1 MCELRNHYTIG
12 MQSKLF
18 PFELP
23 VFVEIGLRYVRAR
36 RKTVGA
42 KRDGFLSFI
51 STLSMVGIALGVASL
66 IIVLSVMNGFQ
77 KEVRDKMLSVLS
89 HVEIRSQDGISDWQ
103 DLSAKLL
110 KQPHVIGVAPLL
122 QTQGLIVR
130 SGMMRGVELRGIDPV
145 TEGTVSDIP
154 RQIKDGSLDGLVPG
168 GFNIALGIE
177 LANALGVQK
186 GDKISVMVPQGD
198 LTPAGVLPR
207 QKSFTVLGLI
217 DSGHYEFDSS
227 LAMIHWQDAAALT
240 QKQFPTGLR
249 VKLDNMYQAPQVALD
264 LNNVLPPRMIAVD
277 WSQQNRN
284 WFAAVQTEKRM
295 MFIILAMII
304 AVAAFNL
311 VSTLVMTVTD
321 KQADIAIL
329 RTMGASAGMVQKIF
343 FVQGLAIGV
352 LGSILGV
359 ILGVLVAANIDVIVP
374 TIEAIFGVH
383 FLPKDIYFISEL
395 PSDIHLDDVI
405 KVGGMAFILSLLA
418 TLYPS
423 WRAAKVKP
431 AEALRYE

>member
-1 MCELRNHYTIG
+1 
-12 MQSKLF
+12 MQNKLL
-18 PFELP
+18 PIELP
-23 VFVEIGLRYVRAR
+23 LFIEIGLRYVSAK
-36 RKTVGA
+36 RKSVGK

-89 HVEIRSQDGISDWQ
+89 HVEIRAQGGIENWQ
-103 DLSAKLL
+103 EMATFLS
-110 KQPHVIGVAPLL
+110 KQNHIIGVSPILYS
-122 QTQGLIVR
+122 QGLIIR
-130 SGMMRGVELRGIDPV
+130 SGMMRGMELRGIEPD
-145 TEGTVSDIP
+145 TEKLVSDIP
-154 RQIKDGSLDGLVPG
+154 AQISGGAIQLIQQGS
-168 GFNIALGIE
+168 FNIALGVE
-177 LANALGVQK
+177 LAQSLGVQK
-186 GDKISVMVPQGD
+186 GDRISVMVPQGD

-207 QKSFTVLGLI
+207 QKSFTVVGLI
-217 DSGHYEFDSS
+217 DSGHFEYDSS
-227 LAMIHWQDAAALT
+227 LAVIHWKDAGALT
-240 QKQFPTGLR
+240 QNLYPTGLR
-249 VKLDNMYQAPQVALD
+249 VKLDNMYLAPEVSSNLNGAL
-264 LNNVLPPRMIAVD
+264 PAGMIAMD
-277 WSQQNRN
+277 WSMQNRT
-284 WFAAVQTEKRM
+284 WFAAVKTEKRM

-329 RTMGASAGMVQKIF
+329 RTMGASARMIQKIF
-343 FVQGLAIGV
+343 FVQGMAIGI
-352 LGSILGV
+352 LGSIFGVLLGV
-359 ILGVLVAANIDVIVP
+359 MVSINIDVIVP
-374 TIEAIFGVH
+374 AIESLFGVH

-395 PSDIHLDDVI
+395 PSDVHLEDVL

-423 WRAAKVKP
+423 YRAAKVKP

>member
-1 MCELRNHYTIG
+1 
-12 MQSKLF
+12 MQSKII
-18 PFELP
+18 PMELP
-23 VFVEIGLRYVRAR
+23 LFMEIGLRYVRAR
-36 RKTVGA
+36 RKTIGK

-89 HVEIRSQDGISDWQ
+89 HVEIRSQGGVESWQ
-103 DLSAKLL
+103 EMATYLS
-110 KQPHVIGVAPLL
+110 KQPHIVGVSPILP
-122 QTQGLIVR
+122 TQGLIVR
-130 SGMMRGVELRGIDPV
+130 NGMMRGIELRGIQP
-145 TEGTVSDIP
+145 ESEKNVSDIP
-154 RQIKDGSLDGLVPG
+154 KQIANGAIELIQPGS
-168 GFNIALGIE
+168 FNIALGVE
-177 LANALGVQK
+177 LALNLGVQR

-207 QKSFTVLGLI
+207 QKSFTVIGLI
-217 DSGHYEFDSS
+217 DSGHFEYDSS
-227 LAMIHWQDAAALT
+227 LAVIHWQDAGALT
-240 QKQFPTGLR
+240 QNKFPTGLR
-249 VKLDNMYQAPQVALD
+249 IKLDNMYLAPQISSS
-264 LNNVLPPRMIAVD
+264 LNGSLPAGLVSVD
-277 WSQQNRN
+277 WSMQNRT
-284 WFAAVQTEKRM
+284 WFAAVKTEKRM

-329 RTMGASAGMVQKIF
+329 RTMGASARMIQKIF
-343 FVQGLAIGV
+343 FVQGLAIGI

-359 ILGVLVAANIDVIVP
+359 LLGVLVAANIDVIVP
-374 TIEAIFGVH
+374 TIEGIFGVH
-383 FLPKDIYFISEL
+383 FIPKDIYFISEL
-395 PSDIHLDDVI
+395 PSDIHLEDVI

-423 WRAAKVKP
+423 YRAAKVKP

>member
-1 MCELRNHYTIG
+1 
-12 MQSKLF
+12 MQNKIL

-23 VFVEIGLRYVRAR
+23 LFMEIGLRYVSAK
-36 RKTVGA
+36 RKSVG
-42 KRDGFLSFI
+42 KRRDGFLSFI

-89 HVEIRSQDGISDWQ
+89 HVEIRSQGGIENWQ
-103 DLSAKLL
+103 EMATFLS
-110 KQPHVIGVAPLL
+110 KQNHIIGVSPILY
-122 QTQGLIVR
+122 TQGLIIR
-130 SGMMRGVELRGIDPV
+130 NGMMRGMELRGIEPD
-145 TEGTVSDIP
+145 TEKLVSEIP
-154 RQIKDGSLDGLVPG
+154 AQISGGAIALIQPG
-168 GFNIALGIE
+168 AFNIALGVE
-177 LANALGVQK
+177 LAQSLGVQK
-186 GDKISVMVPQGD
+186 GDRISVMVPQGD

-207 QKSFTVLGLI
+207 QKSFTVVGLI
-217 DSGHYEFDSS
+217 DSGHFEYDSS
-227 LAMIHWQDAAALT
+227 LAVIHWKDAAALT
-240 QKQFPTGLR
+240 QNRFPTGLR
-249 VKLDNMYQAPQVALD
+249 VKLDNMYLAPEVSSN
-264 LNNVLPPRMIAVD
+264 LNGALPPGMVAMD
-277 WSQQNRN
+277 WSMQNRT
-284 WFAAVQTEKRM
+284 WFAAVKTEKRM

-329 RTMGASAGMVQKIF
+329 RTMGASARMIQKIF
-343 FVQGLAIGV
+343 FVQGMAIGI
-352 LGSILGV
+352 LGSIF
-359 ILGVLVAANIDVIVP
+359 GVLLGLLVATNIDVIVP
-374 TIEAIFGVH
+374 AIESLFGVH

-395 PSDIHLDDVI
+395 PSDVHLEDVV

-423 WRAAKVKP
+423 YRAAKVKP

>member
-1 MCELRNHYTIG
+1 
-12 MQSKLF
+12 MQKKIF
-18 PFELP
+18 PFDLP
-23 VFVEIGLRYVRAR
+23 IFMEIGLRYVRAR
-36 RKTVGA
+36 RKTVGQ

-89 HVEIRSQDGISDWQ
+89 HVEIRAPNGMENWQ
-103 DLSAKLL
+103 EMTTFLL
-110 KQPHVIGVAPLL
+110 KQKHVIGVAPIVHS
-122 QTQGLIVR
+122 QGLIVR
-130 SGMMRGVELRGIDPV
+130 NGTMRGIELRGIDPAQ
-145 TEGTVSDIP
+145 ENSVSDIP
-154 RQIKDGSLDGLVPG
+154 KQISDGAISQIQPG
-168 GFNIALGIE
+168 SFNIALGIE
-177 LANALGVQK
+177 LALNLGVQK

-207 QKSFTVLGLI
+207 QKSFNVVGLI
-217 DSGHYEFDSS
+217 DSGHFEYDSS
-227 LAMIHWQDAAALT
+227 LAVIHWQDAGALT
-240 QKQFPTGLR
+240 QNRNPTGLR
-249 VKLDNMYQAPQVALD
+249 IKLDNMYIAPMIASD
-264 LNNVLPPRMIAVD
+264 LNGALPPGMMAVD
-277 WSQQNRN
+277 WSMQNRT
-284 WFAAVQTEKRM
+284 WFAAVKTEKRM

-329 RTMGASAGMVQKIF
+329 RNMGASAKMIQKIF
-343 FVQGLAIGV
+343 FVQGLAIGILGSV
-352 LGSILGV
+352 LGVL
-359 ILGVLVAANIDVIVP
+359 LGVLVAANIDVIVP
-374 TIEAIFGVH
+374 TIEGIFGVH
-383 FLPKDIYFISEL
+383 FLPKDIYFINEL
-395 PSDIHLDDVI
+395 PSDVHLEDVV

-423 WRAAKVKP
+423 YRAAKVKP

>member
-1 MCELRNHYTIG
+1 MRMKN
-12 MQSKLF
+12 KLF
-18 PFELP
+18 PFDLP
-23 VFVEIGLRYVRAR
+23 IFMEIGLRYVRAR
-36 RKTVGA
+36 RKTVSQ

-89 HVEIRSQDGISDWQ
+89 HVEIRSSNGLENWQ
-103 DLSAKLL
+103 EMSAALL
-110 KQPHVIGVAPLL
+110 KQQHVIGVAPML
-122 QTQGLIVR
+122 QTQGLLVR
-130 SGMMRGVELRGIDPV
+130 SGLMRGVELRGVDPLQ
-145 TEGTVSDIP
+145 EQSVSDIP
-154 RQIKDGSLDGLVPG
+154 SQIRG
-168 GFNIALGIE
+168 GDFNELQAGAFNIALGVE
-177 LANALGVQK
+177 LANTLGVQK
-186 GDKISVMVPQGD
+186 GDKIAVMVPQGD

-207 QKSFTVLGLI
+207 QKSFNVIGVI

-227 LAMIHWQDAAALT
+227 LAMIHWRDAAALT
-240 QKQFPTGLR
+240 QNRYPTGLR
-249 VKLDNMYQAPQVALD
+249 IKLDDMYAAPLIASKLNGSLPPGIVALD
-264 LNNVLPPRMIAVD
+264 
-277 WSQQNRN
+277 WSMQNRN

-329 RTMGASAGMVQKIF
+329 RTMGASARMIQKIF
-343 FVQGLAIGV
+343 FVQGLAIGI
-352 LGSILGV
+352 LGSIFGVLLG
-359 ILGVLVAANIDVIVP
+359 LLVAANIDVIVP
-374 TIEAIFGVH
+374 AIEAIFQVQ

-395 PSDIHLDDVI
+395 PSDIHTDDVV
-405 KVGGMAFILSLLA
+405 KVGSMAFILSLIA

>member
-1 MCELRNHYTIG
+1 
-12 MQSKLF
+12 MQKKIF
-18 PFELP
+18 PFDLP
-23 VFVEIGLRYVRAR
+23 IFMEIGLRYVRAR
-36 RKTVGA
+36 RKTVGQ

-89 HVEIRSQDGISDWQ
+89 HVEIRAPNGMENWQ
-103 DLSAKLL
+103 EMTTFLL
-110 KQPHVIGVAPLL
+110 KQKHVIGVAPIVHS
-122 QTQGLIVR
+122 QGLIVR
-130 SGMMRGVELRGIDPV
+130 NGTMRGIELRGIDPAQ
-145 TEGTVSDIP
+145 ENSVSDIP
-154 RQIKDGSLDGLVPG
+154 KQISDGAISQIQPG
-168 GFNIALGIE
+168 SFNIALGIE
-177 LANALGVQK
+177 LALNLGVQK

-207 QKSFTVLGLI
+207 QKSFNVVGLI
-217 DSGHYEFDSS
+217 DSGHFEYDSS
-227 LAMIHWQDAAALT
+227 LAVIHWQDAGALT
-240 QKQFPTGLR
+240 QNRNPTGLR
-249 VKLDNMYQAPQVALD
+249 IKLDNMYIAPMIASD
-264 LNNVLPPRMIAVD
+264 LNGALPPGMMAVD
-277 WSQQNRN
+277 WSMQNRT
-284 WFAAVQTEKRM
+284 WFAAVKTEKRM

-329 RTMGASAGMVQKIF
+329 RTMGASAKMIQKIF
-343 FVQGLAIGV
+343 FVQGLAIGILGSV
-352 LGSILGV
+352 LGVL
-359 ILGVLVAANIDVIVP
+359 LGVLVAANIDVIVP
-374 TIEAIFGVH
+374 TIEGIFGVH
-383 FLPKDIYFISEL
+383 FLPKDIYFINEL
-395 PSDIHLDDVI
+395 PSDVHLEDVV

-423 WRAAKVKP
+423 YRAAKVKP

>member
-1 MCELRNHYTIG
+1 
-12 MQSKLF
+12 MQNKLL
-18 PFELP
+18 PIELP
-23 VFVEIGLRYVRAR
+23 LFMEIGLRYVSAK
-36 RKTVGA
+36 RKSVGK

-89 HVEIRSQDGISDWQ
+89 HVEIRAQGGIENWQ
-103 DLSAKLL
+103 EMATFLS
-110 KQPHVIGVAPLL
+110 KQNHITGVSPILYS
-122 QTQGLIVR
+122 QGLIIR
-130 SGMMRGVELRGIDPV
+130 NGMMRGMELRGIEPD
-145 TEGTVSDIP
+145 TEKLVSDIP
-154 RQIKDGSLDGLVPG
+154 AQISGGAIQLIRQGS
-168 GFNIALGIE
+168 FNIALGVE
-177 LANALGVQK
+177 LAQSLGVQK
-186 GDKISVMVPQGD
+186 GDRISVMVPQGD

-207 QKSFTVLGLI
+207 QKSFTVVGLI
-217 DSGHYEFDSS
+217 DSGHFEYDSS
-227 LAMIHWQDAAALT
+227 LAVIHWKDAGALT
-240 QKQFPTGLR
+240 QNRYPTGLR
-249 VKLDNMYQAPQVALD
+249 VKLDNMYLAPEVSSNLNGAL
-264 LNNVLPPRMIAVD
+264 PAGMIAMD
-277 WSQQNRN
+277 WSMQNRT
-284 WFAAVQTEKRM
+284 WFAAVKTEKRM

-329 RTMGASAGMVQKIF
+329 RTMGASARMIQKIF
-343 FVQGLAIGV
+343 FVQGMAIGI
-352 LGSILGV
+352 LGSIFGVLLGV
-359 ILGVLVAANIDVIVP
+359 MVSINIDVIVP
-374 TIEAIFGVH
+374 AIESLFGVH

-395 PSDIHLDDVI
+395 PSDVHLEDVL

-423 WRAAKVKP
+423 YRAAKVKP

>member
-1 MCELRNHYTIG
+1 
-12 MQSKLF
+12 MQTKILHMNLPLF
-18 PFELP
+18 M
-23 VFVEIGLRYVRAR
+23 EIGLRYVRAR
-36 RKTVGA
+36 RKTVGK

-89 HVEIRSQDGISDWQ
+89 HVEIRSQGGVQNWQ
-103 DLSAKLL
+103 EMATYLA
-110 KQPHVIGVAPLL
+110 KQPHIVGVSPILP
-122 QTQGLIVR
+122 TQGLIVR
-130 SGMMRGVELRGIDPV
+130 NGMMRGIELRGIQP
-145 TEGTVSDIP
+145 ESEKNVSDIP
-154 RQIKDGSLDGLVPG
+154 KQIANGAIELIQPGS
-168 GFNIALGIE
+168 FNIALGVE
-177 LANALGVQK
+177 LALNLGVQR

-207 QKSFTVLGLI
+207 QKSFTVVGLI
-217 DSGHYEFDSS
+217 DSGHFEYDSS
-227 LAMIHWQDAAALT
+227 LAVIHWQDAGALT
-240 QKQFPTGLR
+240 QNKYPTGLR
-249 VKLDNMYQAPQVALD
+249 IKLDNMYLAPQISSS
-264 LNNVLPPRMIAVD
+264 LNGSLPVGMVAVD
-277 WSQQNRN
+277 WSMQNRT
-284 WFAAVQTEKRM
+284 WFAAVKTEKRM

-329 RTMGASAGMVQKIF
+329 RTMGASARMIQKIF
-343 FVQGLAIGV
+343 FVQGLAIGI

-359 ILGVLVAANIDVIVP
+359 VLGVLVAANIDVIVP
-374 TIEAIFGVH
+374 TIEGIFGVH

-395 PSDIHLDDVI
+395 PSDIHLEDVI

-423 WRAAKVKP
+423 YRAAKVKP